1 MLLDCHLHTNTHSP
15 CSSMEPEEMCRTA
28 FARGIDA
35 VVITE
40 HNVQWRSRDL
50 DALRAV
56 HPGLTI
62 YSGMEVWVAEGYD
75 VAVIA
80 ANVPPLPAMPSFS
93 RLISLLSPVRED
105 VFVFVAHPFRYVE
118 GMTEELQAIFK
129 QVDGIEMNSVNILR
143 GGWERDGERF
153 LSGKHRL
160 YQEARQRFGLVGLYN
175 TDSHHAFSVGTIANL
190 LEGETLPEGEAEL
203 AALLK
208 GSRPVEHQNPKAL
221 AACLEKFSRR

>member
-1 MLLDCHLHTNTHSP
+1 MLLDCHLHTSIHSP
-15 CSSMEPEEMCRTA
+15 CSSMEPEDMCRA
-28 FARGIDA
+28 ALAGGVDA
-35 VVITE
+35 LVITE
-40 HNVQWRSRDL
+40 HSVQWRPWDL
-50 DALRAV
+50 DALRAA

-62 YSGMEVWVAEGYD
+62 YSGMEVWVEEGYD

-80 ANVPPLPAMPSFS
+80 ANMPPIPFMPPFA
-93 RLISLLSPVRED
+93 RLISLLAPVREE

-160 YQEARQRFGLVGLYN
+160 YQEARQRFGLVGLYD
-175 TDSHHAFSVGTIANL
+175 TDAHHVRSVGTIANL
-190 LEGETLPEGEAEL
+190 LEGETPPGSEAEL

-208 GSRPVEHQNPKAL
+208 SARPMEHQNPKAL
-221 AACLEKFSRR
+221 AACLGMFSRR